1 VYDGLY
7 FSLSFLYL
15 SCGTRHAPVN
25 QTGGQDLACWVDPDT
40 KTLENNM
47 KILMVLTSHNQLGN
61 TGRPTGFW
69 LEEFA
74 APYFVFK
81 DAGVELT
88 LASPKGGQPPL
99 DPKSDLP
106 ENQTAAMTRF
116 KNDSAAQK
124 ALANTVKLEGM
135 KAADFDTVFYPGGHG
150 PMWDLAESP
159 TSIALLEAFY
169 NSGKPIALVCH
180 SPGVLRHVTYQGAP
194 LVKGKH
200 VTGFTNGEEEAVQL
214 TKVVPFLVEDELLR
228 LGAIYEKMANWQPF
242 SITDGRLITG
252 QNPAS
257 STSAAQALLKLLTAS
272 ESDSSIQSVQI
283 GQKSYEMPPRD
294 GISIAQFLTVAD
306 VDRSARFYEKVFD
319 GRILSKGD
327 SVGAPAY
334 IQIANTWLL
343 VNPGGGPT
351 PDKPTVTL
359 SVPDPN
365 HINSFMNIRVAD
377 IHACYKLWKS
387 RGAEFITEPIPK
399 YGEIRCY
406 IRDPDGYIIEVGQST
421 ELKYG

>member
-1 VYDGLY
+1 
-7 FSLSFLYL
+7 
-15 SCGTRHAPVN
+15 
-25 QTGGQDLACWVDPDT
+25 
-40 KTLENNM
+40 M

-61 TGRPTGFW
+61 TGLPTGFW

-74 APYFVFK
+74 APYFVFR

-106 ENQTAAMTRF
+106 ENQTPAMARF
-116 KNDSAAQK
+116 KKDAAAQK
-124 ALANTVKLEGM
+124 ALANTVKLADV
-135 KAADFDTVFYPGGHG
+135 KAEDFDTVFYPGGHG

-200 VTGFTNGEEEAVQL
+200 VTGFTNGEEEEVQL

-228 LGAIYEKMANWQPF
+228 LGAIYEKVANWQPF

-257 STSAAQALLKLLTAS
+257 STSAAQALLKLMTESA
-272 ESDSSIQSVQI
+272 SDSSRNSVQI
-283 GQKSYEMPPRD
+283 EHKSYEMPPRD
-294 GISIAQFLTVAD
+294 GISIAHFLTVAD
-306 VDRSARFYEKVFD
+306 IDRSLRFYETVFG
-319 GRILSKGD
+319 GRALSRGDSKG
-327 SVGAPAY
+327 APGY

-343 VNPGGGPT
+343 VNVGGGPT
-351 PDKPTVTL
+351 PDKPSVTL
-359 SVPDPN
+359 SVLADPDK
-365 HINSFMNIRVAD
+365 ISSFMNIRVAD
-377 IHACYKLWKS
+377 IQACYKLWKS

-399 YGEIRCY
+399 YGETRCY

-421 ELKYG
+421 ALKYG